1 MPDNEELYELVS
13 NAMYEFIQDH
23 IVSFPNALVSK
34 TDFWGNK
41 SYKRAMVFVF
51 MCHFLFGLIG
61 QKQWREFSERD
72 YKLNVR
78 LFNKWISVDDTVMP
92 LSTKYRKLPN
102 EATPSKRKRTGR
114 GRRKPGASRQDSST
128 EDVSPK
134 KILYVRDEF
143 TDDDLEMPV
152 SDEGSA
158 NESNSGHSSVTDDD
172 E

>member
-1 MPDNEELYELVS
+1 ME
-13 NAMYEFIQDH
+13 Q
-23 IVSFPNALVSK
+23 IVY
-34 TDFWGNK
+34 K
-41 SYKRAMVFVF
+41 SSVF
-51 MCHFLFGLIG
+51 LL
-61 QKQWREFSERD
+61 D
-72 YKLNVR
+72 
-78 LFNKWISVDDTVMP
+78 VMP

-143 TDDDLEMPV
+143 TDDDLEMPI

-158 NESNSGHSSVTDDD
+158 NESNSGHSSVSDDD

>member
-1 MPDNEELYELVS
+1 MPDNEELYELVA

-114 GRRKPGASRQDSST
+114 GRRKPGA
-128 EDVSPK
+128 K

-158 NESNSGHSSVTDDD
+158 NESNSGHSSVSDTD